1 MTILGLMLMCHKV
14 THKNLIDSSP
24 TIPNF
29 ISRKEQTNTNSLSA
43 QTVDKPRQRSNF
55 LKEPEKPKGK
65 GTPHVEYNYINT
77 TRKKTRR

>member
-1 MTILGLMLMCHKV
+1 MARTPSESKETV
-14 THKNLIDSSP
+14 SARSETNAP
-24 TIPNF
+24 RAVV
-29 ISRKEQTNTNSLSA
+29 SREKSRLRMEAA